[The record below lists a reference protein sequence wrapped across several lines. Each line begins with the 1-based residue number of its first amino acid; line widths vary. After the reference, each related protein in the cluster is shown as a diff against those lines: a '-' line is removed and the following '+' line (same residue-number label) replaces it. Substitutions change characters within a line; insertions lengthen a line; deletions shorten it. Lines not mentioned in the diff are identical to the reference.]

1 MDISLLVKGVCK
13 RQFQLNFDTIF
24 GSIGILQ
31 LIDTIILYVNVNMQ
45 WKWASIH
52 FPSNWSFG
60 WRRSCCRSA
69 TRTCNGSSFSNCESN
84 SSDVPVSKVISV
96 VYQTIMS
103 WLVINKGHDFN
114 KGLWG
119 HKRIYTCYIL
129 GFYFTICI
137 YNLKNDQT

>member
-52 FPSNWSFG
+52 FPSN
-60 WRRSCCRSA
+60 
-69 TRTCNGSSFSNCESN
+69 
-84 SSDVPVSKVISV
+84 
-96 VYQTIMS
+96 
-103 WLVINKGHDFN
+103 
-114 KGLWG
+114 
-119 HKRIYTCYIL
+119 
-129 GFYFTICI
+129 
-137 YNLKNDQT
+137 